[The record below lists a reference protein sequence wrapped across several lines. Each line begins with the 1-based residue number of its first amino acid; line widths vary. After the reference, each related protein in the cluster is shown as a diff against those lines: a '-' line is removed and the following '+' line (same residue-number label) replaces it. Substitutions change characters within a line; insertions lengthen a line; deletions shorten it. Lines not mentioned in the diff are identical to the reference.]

1 VSGWFF
7 MLGYALSPNELGQLR
22 DYVRGLGI
30 AGEVAV
36 EQVSSFSHARAV
48 ITNPEWDRRYWDAEQ
63 AEKQRLSAAA
73 SALRG
78 TPELVQLQSR
88 TLELNSEVVHGAAA
102 VAAARFGCSD
112 VGLIGAAAGAASEA
126 LHLAELAELAGE
138 HLPHPFLLKRAVFEA
153 GHWPL
158 GAVDTRYYV
167 F

>member
-1 VSGWFF
+1 
-7 MLGYALSPNELGQLR
+7 MLGDAISAGELSQIH

-30 AGEVAV
+30 EGEVAV
-36 EQVSSFSHARAV
+36 EQVSSWGSARTI
-48 ITNPEWDRRYWDAEQ
+48 ITNPEWDRRYWEAEQ
-63 AEKQRLSAAA
+63 AEKQRLAAA
-73 SALRG
+73 AGALRG
-78 TPELVQLQSR
+78 ELELLQLQSR
-88 TLELNSEVVHGAAA
+88 AFERSSEAVHGAAA

-138 HLPHPFLLKRAVFEA
+138 RLPHPFLSKRAVFEA

-158 GAVDTRYYV
+158 GALGARYYV

>member
-1 VSGWFF
+1 MSGWFF
-7 MLGYALSPNELGQLR
+7 MLGEALSPGELSQLR
-22 DYVRGLGI
+22 DYVRALGI
-30 AGEVAV
+30 EGEVAI
-36 EQVSSFSHARAV
+36 EQVSSFSSARAV
-48 ITNPEWDRRYWDAEQ
+48 ITNPEWDRRYWEAEQ

-78 TPELVQLQSR
+78 SRELVQLQSR
-88 TLELNSEVVHGAAA
+88 SIELSREAVHGAAA

-112 VGLIGAAAGAASEA
+112 VGLIGAAAGAASEM

-138 HLPHPFLLKRAVFEA
+138 RPPHPFLSKKAVFEA

-158 GAVDTRYYV
+158 GALGARYYV